1 MSSNNR
7 RSYRIGDFAKYMG
20 VTPDFLKH
28 YEKNGL
34 LDVEQRGGN
43 YRWYG
48 FDQASRILEYMR
60 LRNYG
65 VSVRE
70 MHGLL
75 TADAFDAMRV
85 LDDKVTSIEA
95 EAARMLAVASE
106 HRRLSAWIEERR
118 LKPLDWEVRRVEAS
132 RFLPHSNHQDFIKDE
147 RIHELLNEWVRWMP
161 VTKSALRLSTRDCS
175 GDDTTQVAWG
185 LMLPESVIKKYAIPM
200 NDSVVKLPARK
211 ALVFSFLAQEGAFN
225 MDSLAAGQHPAF
237 EKVREL
243 GLVPTAGAMLVVEM
257 KLSHPDG
264 TRRAGAGR
272 LVIPVEN

>member
-1 MSSNNR
+1 MSSSNR

-34 LDVEQRGGN
+34 LNVEQRGGN

-70 MHGLL
+70 MHGLI
-75 TADAFDAMRV
+75 TSDAFDAMRV
-85 LDDKVTSIEA
+85 LDAKAASIEA
-95 EAARMLAVASE
+95 EAARMLAVATE
-106 HRRLSAWIEERR
+106 HRRLSAWFEERR
-118 LKPLDWEVRRVEAS
+118 RKPFDWEVRRVEAS
-132 RFLPHSNHQDFIKDE
+132 RFLPHSDRRDFIKDE
-147 RIHELLNEWVRWMP
+147 RIHTLLNEWIRWMP
-161 VTKSALRLSTRDCS
+161 VTKSALRLSSADCPE
-175 GDDTTQVAWG
+175 DAEQLAWG
-185 LMLPESVIKKYAIPM
+185 LMLPESVVEKYAVPM
-200 NDSVVKLPARK
+200 NDAVIKLPARK
-211 ALVFSFLAQEGAFN
+211 ALVFSFLGQEEAFN
-225 MDSLAAGQHPAF
+225 MDALAAGRHPAF

-243 GLVPTAGAMLVVEM
+243 GLTPTAGAMLVVEM

-264 TRRAGAGR
+264 TRRSGAGR
-272 LVIPVEN
+272 LVIPVED